1 MNCMGKKTT
10 VQRDRVDNNLENL
23 LDSQKVVPKKVQA
36 KREYL
41 GR

>member
-1 MNCMGKKTT
+1 MGKKTT

-23 LDSQKVVPKKVQA
+23 LDPQKVVPKKVQA
-36 KREYL
+36 KLCEYL